1 MGNKPSS
8 SSSPSPGNP
17 QTPSSSVSTLSQ
29 SPSSLVVN
37 TFAQSFATS
46 LSVNI
51 GKVLLQEARYKDRSS
66 RNNSSSSSTSVSYL
80 FDDDDDSSFES
91 YDLVDN
97 LPVELSPKYT
107 FMRAPRLR
115 LSRPPVAT
123 GQLESGWMYKLGA
136 VRKTWKR
143 RFFVVSQLND
153 NFVVHYYD
161 NEESSTDK
169 RKSRGSILLCG
180 HAIRSLTGLADVAA
194 LESATGD
201 AENLVE
207 EKRLR
212 SKFLSSSLLP
222 TAQSG
227 SNPSSDDSVM
237 YKDSGASSSSS
248 SGSEDCNGY
257 YLAIEPLDRRHFSR
271 LWFLRCDTLE
281 QKNSWKH
288 ALRYA
293 ATRCIAP
300 CLSNALPFATVLNTA
315 AANAASNRPQTP
327 IMQQQPTST
336 PFDTINRSVV
346 LDAFDITRAQ
356 LGLDGY
362 FKLDREGVPQL
373 AALIAAYCELV
384 FFQEKSKIGSG
395 NLLENANTSTS
406 SLNNS
411 GRTSATRSSKSDGP
425 DKQKSLST
433 LIATSFRM
441 GGIGGS
447 TSDSNRNI
455 NAIEKTAQSAAEN
468 AWPAIQSRAEMSAEA
483 LFGLASSHVPQ
494 IAEAESARMKEA
506 KTLFSD
512 SLKPI
517 CNEMVAGI
525 SAAVTGTFLGPLCR
539 AHAEAVTAVWHRLNL
554 IIDRGLREV
563 ELRQLFR
570 DAEWQF
576 ELLSK
581 SLNEL
586 RVITRAGRTGLPV
599 SHASTSSHSVPS
611 NITNAP
617 SSSMSPAA
625 TAAMNGAGM
634 KVIAGH
640 LLQQLHCTYAELVS
654 ILSPL
659 TLFEIESEV
668 EASIRS
674 NTTRAIYSFVL
685 RVEEAQEAAQ
695 LGEIF
700 GQVIRLMAEDAQER
714 VGESIVTIFLKTLG
728 SRILQ
733 QATEKIPNLKSWLQ
747 GNPRENGDGSMSQP
761 HSQLNRIV
769 LLNGGGSAAV
779 TNGVTD
785 ISGLSV
791 SKKNILAI
799 ETEIA
804 ASVTAC
810 GGTGTPSVGDL
821 FVSNQFVMIDLID
834 DLIRQGVE
842 EFVQKEFDIQTEKA
856 FGKLV
861 LK

>member
-8 SSSPSPGNP
+8 LPGSSIPQTPQSSTASSLQIPQT
-17 QTPSSSVSTLSQ
+17 QTPSSLAT
-29 SPSSLVVN
+29 N
-37 TFAQSFATS
+37 TFAQAFATS

-51 GKVLLQEARYKDRSS
+51 GKALLQEARCKDL
-66 RNNSSSSSTSVSYL
+66 SSSSSGYTSQSGAPNL
-80 FDDDDDSSFES
+80 FEDDSTFGS
-91 YDLVDN
+91 YDIIDI
-97 LPVELSPKYT
+97 LPTELSPKYS

-161 NEESSTDK
+161 NEENSNDK

-180 HAIRSLTGLADVAA
+180 HAIRSLTGLADVSA
-194 LESATGD
+194 LENAAGD
-201 AENLVE
+201 GESSE

-212 SKFLSSSLLP
+212 SKFLSSSMLP
-222 TAQSG
+222 TANSQSG
-227 SNPSSDDSVM
+227 SNTANDN
-237 YKDSGASSSSS
+237 SGASRDGGVASSAGNEESD
-248 SGSEDCNGY
+248 GF

-281 QKNSWKH
+281 QRNSWKH

-293 ATRCIAP
+293 STRCIAP
-300 CLSNALPFATVLNTA
+300 CLSNALPFANILNTA
-315 AANAASNRPQTP
+315 AAAAAARSQSQTFLN
-327 IMQQQPTST
+327 QPSSAIS
-336 PFDTINRSVV
+336 PFELINRSVV
-346 LDAFDITRAQ
+346 LSAFDVTRAQ

-362 FKLDREGVPQL
+362 WKLDREGVSQL
-373 AALIAAYCELV
+373 AALIASYCEFASIQDESRKEIQGDNTNMSSLMN
-384 FFQEKSKIGSG
+384 S
-395 NLLENANTSTS
+395 ANTFS
-406 SLNNS
+406 SV
-411 GRTSATRSSKSDGP
+411 RSIKGNTP

-433 LIATSFRM
+433 LFASSFR
-441 GGIGGS
+441 GGGVGLS
-447 TSDSNRNI
+447 SAANRNI
-455 NAIEKTAQSAAEN
+455 NSIEKAAQSAAEM
-468 AWPAIQSRAEMSAEA
+468 AWPAIQSRAEMSAEP
-483 LFGLASSHVPQ
+483 LFQLASAHVPQ
-494 IAEAESARMKEA
+494 IAAAESARMKEA
-506 KTLFSD
+506 RALFAD

-517 CNEMVAGI
+517 CNEMVSSI

-586 RVITRAGRTGLPV
+586 RVVTRAGRTGLSTNHV
-599 SHASTSSHSVPS
+599 SSSSISTSLSTSTSP
-611 NITNAP
+611 TG
-617 SSSMSPAA
+617 SMSAA
-625 TAAMNGAGM
+625 AIAAMNGSSISVVASN
-634 KVIAGH
+634 

-659 TLFEIESEV
+659 TLFEIESEA

-685 RVEEAQEAAQ
+685 RVEEAQETAQ
-695 LGEIF
+695 LGDIF

-714 VGESIVTIFLKTLG
+714 VGESIVTIFLKTL
-728 SRILQ
+728 SNRVLQ
-733 QATEKIPNLKSWLQ
+733 HAIEKIPSLKSWLQ
-747 GNPRENGDGSMSQP
+747 GNAITENGSDGVV

-769 LLNGGGSAAV
+769 LTNSGGSIA
-779 TNGVTD
+779 TSGVTD

-791 SKKNILAI
+791 TKKNILAV
-799 ETEIA
+799 EAEIA

-821 FVSNQFVMIDLID
+821 FVSNQFVFVDLIE
-834 DLIRQGVE
+834 DLIRESVE
-842 EFVQKEFDIQTEKA
+842 ETCQKDYDKETLKTFKN
-856 FGKLV
+856 LV

>member
-8 SSSPSPGNP
+8 LPGSSIP
-17 QTPSSSVSTLSQ
+17 QTPTQSTSQTLIIPPQ
-29 SPSSLVVN
+29 SPSSLATN
-37 TFAQSFATS
+37 TFAQAFAAS

-51 GKVLLQEARYKDRSS
+51 GKALLVEARCKDRSS
-66 RNNSSSSSTSVSYL
+66 SSSGGYTSQSGAPNL
-80 FDDDDDSSFES
+80 FEDDSMFGS
-91 YDLVDN
+91 YDIIDI
-97 LPVELSPKYT
+97 LPTELSPKYS

-161 NEESSTDK
+161 NEESSNDK

-180 HAIRSLTGLADVAA
+180 HAIRSLTGLSDVSA
-194 LESATGD
+194 LENAAGD
-201 AENLVE
+201 GENGE

-222 TAQSG
+222 TANSQSG
-227 SNPSSDDSVM
+227 SNTANDN
-237 YKDSGASSSSS
+237 SGASRDGGAAS
-248 SGSEDCNGY
+248 SGNEESDGF

-281 QKNSWKH
+281 QRNSWKH

-293 ATRCIAP
+293 STRCIAP
-300 CLSNALPFATVLNTA
+300 CLSNALPFANILNTA
-315 AANAASNRPQTP
+315 AAAAAARSQSQTFLN
-327 IMQQQPTST
+327 QPSLTVS
-336 PFDTINRSVV
+336 PFELINRSVV
-346 LDAFDITRAQ
+346 LSAFDVTRAQ

-373 AALIAAYCELV
+373 AALLASYSEFASIQDESRKESQGDNTNASSLA
-384 FFQEKSKIGSG
+384 
-395 NLLENANTSTS
+395 NPANTSS
-406 SLNNS
+406 V
-411 GRTSATRSSKSDGP
+411 RSNKGDVP

-433 LIATSFRM
+433 LFASSFR
-441 GGIGGS
+441 GGGGGVS
-447 TSDSNRNI
+447 SAANRNI
-455 NAIEKTAQSAAEN
+455 NSIEKAAQSAAEI
-468 AWPAIQSRAEMSAEA
+468 AWPAIQSRAEMSAEP
-483 LFGLASSHVPQ
+483 LFQLASAHVPQ
-494 IAEAESARMKEA
+494 IAAAESARMKEA
-506 KTLFSD
+506 RALFAD
-512 SLKPI
+512 LLKPI
-517 CNEMVAGI
+517 CNEMVSSI
-525 SAAVTGTFLGPLCR
+525 SAAVTGTFLGPFCR

-586 RVITRAGRTGLPV
+586 RVVTRAGRTGLPTNHV
-599 SHASTSSHSVPS
+599 SSSSISASLSTSTSP
-611 NITNAP
+611 TG
-617 SSSMSPAA
+617 SMSAA
-625 TAAMNGAGM
+625 AIAALNGSSISVVASN
-634 KVIAGH
+634 

-659 TLFEIESEV
+659 TLFEIESEA

-685 RVEEAQEAAQ
+685 RVEESQEAAQ
-695 LGEIF
+695 LGDIF
-700 GQVIRLMAEDAQER
+700 GQVIKLMAEDAQER
-714 VGESIVTIFLKTLG
+714 VGESIVTIFLKTL
-728 SRILQ
+728 SNRVLQ
-733 QATEKIPNLKSWLQ
+733 HAIEKIPSLKSWLQ
-747 GNPRENGDGSMSQP
+747 GNAITENGSDGVV

-769 LLNGGGSAAV
+769 LANSGGSIA
-779 TNGVTD
+779 TSGVTD

-791 SKKNILAI
+791 TKKNILAV
-799 ETEIA
+799 EAEIA

-810 GGTGTPSVGDL
+810 GGAGTPSVGDL
-821 FVSNQFVMIDLID
+821 FVSNQFVFVELIE
-834 DLIRQGVE
+834 DLIRESVE
-842 EFVQKEFDIQTEKA
+842 ETCQKDFDKDTLKT
-856 FGKLV
+856 FKNLV